1 MRAVANLVI
10 FAALLSGAGFMG
22 PSPAAATGTLD
33 GTWSVLVITEKGE
46 CDRGYRYQV
55 NVANGRVTYSGDAS
69 VNMAGTVLPS
79 GAVKVSIRLGGKG
92 ADGVGHLSGQT
103 GGGTWRGAGGN
114 TTCAGRWEAERR

>member
-1 MRAVANLVI
+1 MRAIAKLVI
-10 FAALLSGAGFMG
+10 IAALLSGAAFM
-22 PSPAAATGTLD
+22 SPPRAVAAGALD

-69 VNMAGTVLPS
+69 VDMAGTVSPN

-103 GGGTWRGAGGN
+103 GGGTWHGAGGN
-114 TTCAGRWEAERR
+114 TSCAGRWEAERR